1 MKHTPTTIP
10 SGTVTIPAELYS
22 PTGTAPTGLVVI
34 AYGTDGFEDTANG
47 PWKTMIRGYGEEL
60 AKRGFFALIPDYF
73 RKTGTTPGIPA
84 GDVIRTRH
92 GDWEQALLD
101 TVAHARTLG
110 RVDPARI
117 GLLGFSLGGYLC
129 LSIRAAAKPRALV
142 EYFAPQFDG
151 IGPAGRV
158 PHVQI
163 HHGEEDHSPATHFAN
178 AAAIEAILTLE
189 KSVVTVFPYKGAGHG
204 FAARDKANMDASAL
218 SKTRTLSFFAAHL

>member
-1 MKHTPTTIP
+1 MTPTPTTIP
-10 SGTVTIPAELYS
+10 SGTVKIPGELYS
-22 PTGTAPTGLVVI
+22 PPGPASTGLVVI

-47 PWKTMIRGYGEEL
+47 PWKTMIRGYAEDL

-84 GDVIRTRH
+84 GDVIRTKH
-92 GDWEQALLD
+92 GDWEQALVD
-101 TVAHARTLG
+101 TVAHARTLA

-158 PHVQI
+158 PHAQI
-163 HHGEEDHSPATHFAN
+163 HHGEDDDSPATHFAN
-178 AAAIEAILTLE
+178 AAAIEVILKRE
-189 KSVVTVFPYKGAGHG
+189 KTAVTVFPYKGAGHG
-204 FAARDKANMDASAL
+204 FAGRDKANVDAATL
-218 SKTRTLSFFAAHL
+218 SKKRTLSFFATHL